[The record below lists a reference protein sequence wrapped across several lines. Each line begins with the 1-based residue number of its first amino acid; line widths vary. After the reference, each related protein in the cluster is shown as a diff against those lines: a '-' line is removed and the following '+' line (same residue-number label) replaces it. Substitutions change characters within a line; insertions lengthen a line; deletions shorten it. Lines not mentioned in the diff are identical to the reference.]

1 MDYAEIKVNGYESAI
16 AAIKDWTNKPVVKL
30 DVENWEDFS
39 YYIPDASLD
48 STVPANVMAGLV
60 DVQQSLYKIYAFI
73 KTGTMDA
80 RCLTTEERAAL
91 ELKFK
96 VQSGSAD
103 ITAKVLDIIKEMA
116 KDMSGNQKVIL
127 ILGAMVI
134 LFGAPIWKHYI
145 DKSSEMET
153 VNLLASKIPNYEV
166 LSNEADQSKA
176 SLLKASAELPS
187 GVKIYGQRLSQ
198 NQIKQVTKQTRNQSQ
213 KTHLEGSYKIVKVDM
228 ANDPL
233 IKIKI
238 EAVAAPGQ
246 MFNTVLER
254 DLFSEAKLQAI
265 QAAEWS
271 RNPVVLSIDAV
282 LLNGI
287 ISDAEITDVKN
298 TCD

>member
-80 RCLTTEERAAL
+80 RCLTTEERTAL

-103 ITAKVLDIIKEMA
+103 ITAKILDIVKEMA
-116 KDMSGNQKVIL
+116 KDMSGNQKMIL

-145 DKSSEMET
+145 DKNAET
-153 VNLLASKIPNYEV
+153 ETARLLAAKIPNYEI
-166 LSNEADQSKA
+166 LANEADQAKA

-187 GVKIYGQRLSQ
+187 GVKIYGQQLSQ
-198 NQIKQVTKQTRNQSQ
+198 DQIKQATRQTRNQSQ
-213 KTHLEGSYKIVKVDM
+213 KVHLDGSYKIIKVDM

-238 EAVAAPGQ
+238 ESVAVPGQ

-254 DLFSEAKLQAI
+254 DLFSEPKLQAI

-271 RNPVVLSIDAV
+271 RKPVELSIDAIFLKGEV
-282 LLNGI
+282 T
-287 ISDAEITDVKN
+287 SAEIADVK
-298 TCD
+298 DL

>member
-1 MDYAEIKVNGYESAI
+1 M
-16 AAIKDWTNKPVVKL
+16 
-30 DVENWEDFS
+30 
-39 YYIPDASLD
+39 
-48 STVPANVMAGLV
+48 PANVMAGLV

-80 RCLTTEERAAL
+80 RCLTTEERTAL

-103 ITAKVLDIIKEMA
+103 ITAKILDVIKEMA
-116 KDMSGNQKVIL
+116 KDMSGNQKTIL

-145 DKSSEMET
+145 DKNAEAET
-153 VNLLASKIPNYEV
+153 ARLLAAKIPNYEI
-166 LSNEADQSKA
+166 LANEADQAKA

-187 GVKIYGQRLSQ
+187 GVSIYGQHLSQ
-198 NQIKQVTKQTRNQSQ
+198 EQIKQATKQTRNQSQ
-213 KTHLEGSYKIVKVDM
+213 KMHLDGSYKIIKVDM

-238 EAVAAPGQ
+238 ESVSVPGQ

-254 DLFSEAKLQAI
+254 DMFSASKLQAI

-271 RNPVVLSIDAV
+271 RQPVTLSIEAV
-282 LLNGI
+282 LLNGG
-287 ISDAEITDVKN
+287 ISSAEITDVRN
-298 TCD
+298 

>member
-16 AAIKDWTNKPVVKL
+16 AAIKDWTSKPVVKL

-80 RCLTTEERAAL
+80 RCLTTEERTAL

-103 ITAKVLDIIKEMA
+103 ITAKILDVIKEMA
-116 KDMSGNQKVIL
+116 KDMSGNQKTIL

-145 DKSSEMET
+145 DKNAET
-153 VNLLASKIPNYEV
+153 ETAHLLAAKIPNYEI
-166 LSNEADQSKA
+166 LANEADQAKA

-187 GVKIYGQRLSQ
+187 GVSIYGQHLSQ
-198 NQIKQVTKQTRNQSQ
+198 EQIKQATKQTRNQSQ
-213 KTHLEGSYKIVKVDM
+213 KIHLDGSYKIIKVDM

-238 EAVAAPGQ
+238 ESASVPGQ

-254 DLFSEAKLQAI
+254 DMFADSKLQAI
-265 QAAEWS
+265 QAAEWN
-271 RNPVVLSIDAV
+271 RQPVSLSIEAV
-282 LLNGI
+282 SLNGG
-287 ISDAEITDVKN
+287 ISSAEITDVRN
-298 TCD
+298 

>member
-1 MDYAEIKVNGYESAI
+1 MDYAEIKVNGYQSAI
-16 AAIKDWTNKPVVKL
+16 DAIKDWTNKPVVKL
-30 DVENWEDFS
+30 NVENWEDFS

-60 DVQQSLYKIYAFI
+60 DLQQSLYKIYAFI

-80 RCLTTEERAAL
+80 RCLTTEERSAL

-96 VQSGSAD
+96 VQSGSSD
-103 ITAKVLDIIKEMA
+103 ITAKIIDVIKELA
-116 KDMSGNQKVIL
+116 KDMSGNQKMIL

-145 DKSSEMET
+145 DKNAET
-153 VNLLASKIPNYEV
+153 ETARLLASKIPNYDV
-166 LSNEADQSKA
+166 LANEADQSKA

-187 GVKIYGQRLSQ
+187 GVSIYGQHLSQ
-198 NQIKQVTKQTRNQSQ
+198 EQIKQATKQTRNQSQ
-213 KTHLEGSYKIVKVDM
+213 KVHLDGSYKIIKVDM

-238 EAVAAPGQ
+238 ESVGVPTQ
-246 MFNTVLER
+246 TFNTVLER
-254 DLFSEAKLQAI
+254 DLFSEPKLRAI

-271 RNPVVLSIDAV
+271 RSPIELSIDAV
-282 LLNGI
+282 FLKGEVT
-287 ISDAEITDVKN
+287 SAEITDVK
-298 TCD
+298 DL

>member
-1 MDYAEIKVNGYESAI
+1 MDYAEIKVNGYQSAI
-16 AAIKDWTNKPVVKL
+16 DAIKDWTNKPVVKL
-30 DVENWEDFS
+30 NVENWEDFS

-60 DVQQSLYKIYAFI
+60 DLQQSLYKIYAFI

-80 RCLTTEERAAL
+80 RCLTTEERSAL

-96 VQSGSAD
+96 VQSGSSD
-103 ITAKVLDIIKEMA
+103 ITAKIIDVIKEMA
-116 KDMSGNQKVIL
+116 KDMSGNQKMIL

-145 DKSSEMET
+145 DKNAET
-153 VNLLASKIPNYEV
+153 ETARLLASKIPNYDV
-166 LSNEADQSKA
+166 LANEADQSKA

-187 GVKIYGQRLSQ
+187 GVSIYGQHLSQ
-198 NQIKQVTKQTRNQSQ
+198 EQIKQATKQTRNQSQ
-213 KTHLEGSYKIVKVDM
+213 KVHLDGSYKIIKVDM

-238 EAVAAPGQ
+238 ESVGVPTQ
-246 MFNTVLER
+246 TFNTVLER
-254 DLFSEAKLQAI
+254 DLFSEPKLRAI

-271 RNPVVLSIDAV
+271 RSPIELSIDAV
-282 LLNGI
+282 FLKGEVT
-287 ISDAEITDVKN
+287 SAEITDVK
-298 TCD
+298 DL

>member
-1 MDYAEIKVNGYESAI
+1 MDYAEIKVNGCQSAI

-60 DVQQSLYKIYAFI
+60 DLQQSLYKIYAFI

-80 RCLTTEERAAL
+80 RCLTTEERSAL

-103 ITAKVLDIIKEMA
+103 IRAQIIDVIKEMA
-116 KDMSGNQKVIL
+116 KDMSGNQKIML

-134 LFGAPIWKHYI
+134 VFGAPIWKHYI
-145 DKSSEMET
+145 DKRAETET
-153 VNLLASKIPNYEV
+153 VRLLASKIPNYEI
-166 LSNEADQSKA
+166 LANEADLSKA

-187 GVKIYGQRLSQ
+187 GVSIYGLHLSQ
-198 NQIKQVTKQTRNQSQ
+198 EQIKQLTKQTRNQSQ
-213 KTHLEGSYKIVKVDM
+213 KVHLDGSYKIIKVDM

-238 EAVAAPGQ
+238 ESVSVPVQ
-246 MFNTVLER
+246 TFNTVLER
-254 DLFSEAKLQAI
+254 DLFSEPKLQAI

-271 RNPVVLSIDAV
+271 RSPIELSIDAV
-282 LLNGI
+282 FLKGEVT
-287 ISDAEITDVKN
+287 SAEITDVK
-298 TCD
+298 DL